1 MLYQTSRHMDLIN
14 CSERVIAFHFHQWLQ
29 KFKQFALL
37 MFRQKDT
44 ANNSL
49 LFSQKFFLEVVYD
62 NLIYLH

>member
-14 CSERVIAFHFHQWLQ
+14 FSERVIAFYFHQWLQ

-37 MFRQKDT
+37 MFGQKDR
-44 ANNSL
+44 ANNFL
-49 LFSQKFFLEVVYD
+49 LFFIVNSLEVVYD